1 MTTSTDPFPP
11 RAASQMHF
19 IRLRLYCF
27 SRPALF
33 SKESPFVRGH
43 GGIVGERD
51 NQLKIL
57 LLYIL
62 DKAIVLLS
70 TASAL
75 VNFNPNS
82 STSCLI
88 AANTLS
94 NSITSSSVSRFRFRS
109 RIPRGCDSGCE
120 PEEDAELI
128 VMGGEDFLGLRL
140 FIASIESNALLSLN
154 ASAFVATSEMH
165 RFLREVDLLPFD
177 RFLSE
182 EGVAFVWES
191 WLARALRT
199 SLLLT
204 VRQTSKAQ
212 LLTVE
217 GQEGYC

>member
-11 RAASQMHF
+11 RAASQMHSF

-33 SKESPFVRGH
+33 SKESPFVRGY

-51 NQLKIL
+51 NQLTIL

-62 DKAIVLLS
+62 DKASIRYFLS

-94 NSITSSSVSRFRFRS
+94 NSITFSSVSRFRFRS
-109 RIPRGCDSGCE
+109 RTLRGCDSGRE
-120 PEEDAELI
+120 SEEEAELI
-128 VMGGEDFLGLRL
+128 VMSGEDFLGLRL
-140 FIASIESNALLSLN
+140 LIAGIESNVLSSLN
-154 ASAFVATSEMH
+154 ASAFIATSEMH
-165 RFLREVDLLPFD
+165 RRLREVDLLPFD
-177 RFLSE
+177 RFLPE

-191 WLARALRT
+191 WRTGALRT
-199 SLLLT
+199 GLLLT

-212 LLTVE
+212 LLTV
-217 GQEGYC
+217 G